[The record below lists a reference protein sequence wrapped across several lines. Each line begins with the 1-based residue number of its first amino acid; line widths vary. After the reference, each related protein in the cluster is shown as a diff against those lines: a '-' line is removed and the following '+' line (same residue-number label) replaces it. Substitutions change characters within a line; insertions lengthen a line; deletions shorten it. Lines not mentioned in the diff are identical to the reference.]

1 MAWRYSETLDSVFD
15 LWARNKSPDEKYAL
29 LEGLIGLAD
38 CPLTE
43 LPGLPRSAMPL
54 RRWARLG
61 IVLVSFY
68 ANEAQDVL
76 DVSYL
81 DDA

>member
-1 MAWRYSETLDSVFD
+1 MPWRYSAALNHAIDRWALD
-15 LWARNKSPDEKYAL
+15 KPPDEVLAL
-29 LEGLIGLAD
+29 LQALIELAD
-38 CPLTE
+38 RPLTE

-61 IVLVSFY
+61 PVLVSFY
-68 ANEAQDVL
+68 ADEARGVIDI
-76 DVSYL
+76 SYL